1 MPFDQ
6 LKRRQ
11 FITLLGGAA
20 AAWPLAA
27 RAQQPAHPEIGV
39 LSATS
44 RSADEVGLSAFKQG
58 LLLQGYVEDRNVSIQ
73 YSWADGHFD
82 LLPSMA
88 AEFVRRRVALIV
100 TLSGTEAAE
109 AAKAATSTIPVVF
122 AFGSDP
128 VTAGLVKGL
137 SRPGGNVTGSTGM
150 SVELGPKRVELL
162 RAVMP
167 TVTTIGLFTN
177 PGNRT
182 FNDAFLTEVQRAAVM
197 LKLEVLAMPVS
208 SDSDIGPAFD
218 RLRALRVGA
227 LLTSTEPFYYI
238 RRQQIVRLAALHR
251 IPVVYSYSEFVRAGG
266 LMSYGVSRT
275 FAPLTAGNY
284 AGRILKGEKPADL
297 PVVQPTTFE
306 LVINLKT
313 AKALGIT
320 VPLALLTRADEV
332 IE

>member
-1 MPFDQ
+1 MN
-6 LKRRQ
+6 RRDL
-11 FITLLGGAA
+11 ITLLGGAA
-20 AAWPLAA
+20 MLPVAA
-27 RAQQPAHPEIGV
+27 RAQQAAMPAIGL

-44 RSADEVGLSAFKQG
+44 RSADKVGLSAFKQG
-58 LLLQGYVEDRNVSIQ
+58 LLQQGYVEDRNLSIQ

-88 AEFVRRRVALIV
+88 AEFVRRRVAVIV

-128 VTAGLVKGL
+128 VTAGLVKSL

-162 RAVMP
+162 RAVVP

-177 PGNRT
+177 PDNRT

-197 LKLEVLAMPVS
+197 LKLEVHAMPVS

-218 RLRALRVGA
+218 RLHELRVGA
-227 LLTSTEPFYYI
+227 LLISTEPFYYI
-238 RRQQIVRLAALHR
+238 RREQIVRLAAQHR
-251 IPVVYSYSEFVRAGG
+251 IPVVYSYSEFVKAGG

-284 AGRILKGEKPADL
+284 AGRLLKGEEPADL
-297 PVVQPTTFE
+297 PVLQPTKFE
-306 LVINLKT
+306 LGINLKT
-313 AKALGIT
+313 AKELGLN
-320 VPLALLTRADEV
+320 VPPSLLAIADEV